1 MHVIFWTALIIL
13 GYTFCGYAAL
23 MWLLA
28 KYRHSENH
36 QETFP
41 KSQPSESISILI
53 AAHNE
58 ADHIKQRIRNLLD
71 SDFIDEQ
78 WEIIIV
84 SDGSNDGT
92 AKIAQQIKHPQ
103 LKVIEMVHRQGK
115 AACINIAADA
125 AKSEILIFTDARQSF
140 ASDTI
145 TELTRP
151 FADPD
156 VVGVGGKLHI
166 ASSQQGALSGLNNY
180 WRLECKLRS
189 NESRFWS
196 TVGCSGAIY
205 AIRAKSFKAI
215 PEDTILDDI
224 VIPMQ
229 ATRGGGRMLFRQS
242 ARAFDPHPL
251 NSGRERSRKIRTLSG
266 NFQMLFRYHKWLCP
280 WGHPQWWQLISHK
293 YLRILAP
300 AFLVLCAISNTVLLS
315 SHSLYVAL
323 GSIQAA
329 TYSIALLGLYTP
341 LSRFR
346 PFSIAASFLFLNAMV
361 IGGLFCFLVP
371 RKQRG
376 WQ

>member
-13 GYTFCGYAAL
+13 GYTFFGYAAL
-23 MWLLA
+23 MRLLA
-28 KYRHSENH
+28 KYRPAENL
-36 QETFP
+36 QETCSTCRP
-41 KSQPSESISILI
+41 TGSISILI

-58 ADHIKQRIRNLLD
+58 VDLIEKRIRNLLD
-71 SDFIDEQ
+71 ADFGHKE

-92 AKIAQQIKHPQ
+92 AETARQIKHPQ
-103 LKVIEMVHRQGK
+103 LKVIEIAHRQGK

-125 AKSEILIFTDARQSF
+125 AQSEILIFTDARQSF

-151 FADPD
+151 FADPAI
-156 VVGVGGKLHI
+156 VGVGGELHI
-166 ASSQQGALSGLNNY
+166 ASSQPGALSGLNNY
-180 WRLECKLRS
+180 WRLECKLRC
-189 NESRFWS
+189 NESSFWS

-205 AIRAKSFKAI
+205 AIRTESFKAI
-215 PEDTILDDI
+215 PEDTILDDV

-229 ATRGGGRMLFRQS
+229 ATRDGGRLLFKQS
-242 ARAFDPHPL
+242 ARAFDPQPFS
-251 NSGRERSRKIRTLSG
+251 SGRERSRKIRTLAG
-266 NFQMLFRYHKWLCP
+266 NFQILFRYHEWLCP

-300 AFLVLCAISNTVLLS
+300 AFLVLCAISNAALLS

-329 TYSIALLGLYTP
+329 TYSVALLGLYTP

-361 IGGLFCFLVP
+361 IGGLFFFLEP